1 MSSFSPS
8 SGGSGLKL
16 GALGDAGSKLAS
28 RNQNNDDRQAQAAQH
43 AAKLLENSVSD
54 LCTKAS
60 RQIFKSILVVPDMT
74 VIYKILFCRKN
85 YSGPV

>member
-60 RQIFKSILVVPDMT
+60 RQIFKSILVV
-74 VIYKILFCRKN
+74 
-85 YSGPV
+85 S